1 MNEKQ
6 IIDILSNSEIFKL
19 VSFPNYVLR
28 AIGWGIIKSLAF
40 LSNSIEK
47 VVNSI
52 YSLNGF
58 FSSSQVD
65 SLIHSLF
72 PIAWGILAIAIL
84 FLGFKIMFNRD
95 FKLNGLVKN
104 CIISVSI
111 VMLLPLGMSQLSK
124 ITNSAISGLK
134 SEYKLS
140 ADKIIKDNI
149 YDLYY
154 LDSLNFKTKNKNNMP
169 ANLVN
174 YIDINEEIDE
184 GIVKNKEVF
193 KSKISADKN
202 GKKVKLDLKKGLFN
216 MFPENYYRYNFK
228 FWTMCISLG
237 CTTITLLCTAI
248 KISRIIFELG
258 FVKLFGILYS
268 FSDISTGQ
276 KNKEIIRC
284 IVTNFVILFIISVLL
299 KMYLLFSAW
308 TTESSQGIAQ
318 LVLLIGGSI
327 AVIDGPNVVERIL
340 GIDSGVK
347 SGWSL
352 FTGAYAGASILSKT
366 SQGISKAMES
376 AVSGIASVG
385 SGAVGMYNGFKEGM
399 KPLEEQM
406 NDKPLSNLDG
416 FGKDDKDNKSDLKE
430 QTSLHDEM
438 KSQSNN
444 DNEFTDA
451 SQSPNIQGDSEEL
464 NSSTGNINDNS
475 NLNSSSDND
484 IDNNLEAKDNKN
496 NNLDMKQDAENN
508 LSSNIDVNNISSKT
522 SNPTLDS
529 EINKSN
535 TGNYQGSYS
544 SQSNASGDKGNVKSD
559 KNISASEN
567 NKIDNSV
574 GNNSLENE
582 MANITDASKNNS
594 TLESEMGSIADTP
607 IDNILGSEMGSM
619 TDAPIDNT
627 LGSEMGSMTDAPID
641 NTLGSEIGSIA
652 DAPIDNTLGS
662 EMGSMT
668 DAPIDNTLGS
678 EIGSIA
684 DAPIDNTLGSEIG
697 SIADAPID
705 NTLGSEIGS
714 IADTPIDNTLGSE
727 MGSITDAPIDNTLG
741 SKIGSITDAPIDN
754 TARSTEKPIDTS
766 INNSSIERDINTS
779 NSNTDTVNKAP
790 NVSTNSNTYVPNQVE
805 KIKSPVEHRTL
816 SEHLKY
822 NMQTNPTFR
831 NVKQSYSIG
840 KNTGMKMANLIKNRK
855 NKKDKN

>member
-406 NDKPLSNLDG
+406 NDKSNLDG

-484 IDNNLEAKDNKN
+484 IDNNLAAEDNKN

-567 NKIDNSV
+567 NKINNSV

-627 LGSEMGSMTDAPID
+627 LGSE
-641 NTLGSEIGSIA
+641 IGSIA

-662 EMGSMT
+662 EM
-668 DAPIDNTLGS
+668 
-678 EIGSIA
+678 
-684 DAPIDNTLGSEIG
+684 
-697 SIADAPID
+697 
-705 NTLGSEIGS
+705 
-714 IADTPIDNTLGSE
+714 
-727 MGSITDAPIDNTLG
+727 
-741 SKIGSITDAPIDN
+741 GSITDAPIDN

>member
-1 MNEKQ
+1 MNENQ
-6 IIDILSNSEIFKL
+6 IIDILSNSDIFKL

-28 AIGWGIIKSLAF
+28 SIGWGIIKSLAF
-40 LSNSIEK
+40 LSNNIEK
-47 VVNSI
+47 VVNRI

-65 SLIHSLF
+65 NLIHSLF

-111 VMLLPLGMSQLSK
+111 VMLLPFGMSQLSK

-134 SEYKLS
+134 SEYNLS
-140 ADKIIKDNI
+140 ADKIMKDNI

-154 LDSLNFKTKNKNNMP
+154 LDSLDFKTKNKNNMP
-169 ANLVN
+169 LNLVN

-184 GIVKNKEVF
+184 GTVKNKEVF

-202 GKKVKLDLKKGLFN
+202 GKKVKVDLKKGLFN

-228 FWTMCISLG
+228 FWTIIISLG

-248 KISRIIFELG
+248 KIARIIFELG

-284 IVTNFVILFIISVLL
+284 IVTNFVILFVISVLL

-308 TTESSQGIAQ
+308 TVESGEGIAQ
-318 LVLLIGGSI
+318 SILLIGGSI

-347 SGWSL
+347 SGWSV

-376 AVSGIASVG
+376 AVNGIASVG

-406 NDKPLSNLDG
+406 NDKDKPSSNLDG
-416 FGKDDKDNKSDLKE
+416 FKE

-451 SQSPNIQGDSEEL
+451 SQSPNIQGDSEAL
-464 NSSTGNINDNS
+464 NNSENNINANS
-475 NLNSSSDND
+475 NSDND
-484 IDNNLEAKDNKN
+484 IDNNLKSD
-496 NNLDMKQDAENN
+496 NNLDMKQDTENN
-508 LSSNIDVNNISSKT
+508 LSSNIDANNTSSKN
-522 SNPTLDS
+522 SNQILDN
-529 EINKSN
+529 EINKH
-535 TGNYQGSYS
+535 
-544 SQSNASGDKGNVKSD
+544 NASEDKGNIKLD
-559 KNISASEN
+559 NNISASEN
-567 NKIDNSV
+567 NKDD
-574 GNNSLENE
+574 NSLENE
-582 MANITDASKNNS
+582 MANITDALTDKS
-594 TLESEMGSIADTP
+594 TLESEMGSMVDAP
-607 IDNILGSEMGSM
+607 MDNSTLGNEMGSM
-619 TDAPIDNT
+619 VDAPIDNST
-627 LGSEMGSMTDAPID
+627 LGNEMESMVDTPIAASTLGNEIGSMVDTPID
-641 NTLGSEIGSIA
+641 TNTLGSTI
-652 DAPIDNTLGS
+652 
-662 EMGSMT
+662 
-668 DAPIDNTLGS
+668 
-678 EIGSIA
+678 
-684 DAPIDNTLGSEIG
+684 
-697 SIADAPID
+697 
-705 NTLGSEIGS
+705 
-714 IADTPIDNTLGSE
+714 DTP
-727 MGSITDAPIDNTLG
+727 
-741 SKIGSITDAPIDN
+741 
-754 TARSTEKPIDTS
+754 
-766 INNSSIERDINTS
+766 INNSSIERDMS
-779 NSNTDTVNKAP
+779 NSNFNIDTGNESQSINNNTSSP
-790 NVSTNSNTYVPNQVE
+790 NVSNSDVQPNQVE

-816 SEHLKY
+816 SEHLKN
-822 NMQTNPTFR
+822 NMQTNPTVR
-831 NVKQSYSIG
+831 NMQQSYDIG
-840 KNTGMKMANLIKNRK
+840 KNTGMKMASLIRNRK
-855 NKKDKN
+855 NKKKDK